1 MNTPLADPSEEV
13 LRARAYLSR
22 VAEPPAPALAWL
34 VTSVGPVEA
43 AARVRR
49 GAVPED
55 VAKETTARRHVERA
69 AEDLAAAQ
77 ACGARILTPEHSAW
91 PHWAFAALDNVA
103 FGNAGSA
110 VAREDAV
117 DRQEAARTAG
127 AAVERTARGIGAGS
141 RPTRGDLAP
150 PLALWVRGPGVAA
163 ELCDQAAAL
172 VGSRAATNYGLHV
185 AGEFGAGLATAGF
198 SVVSG
203 AAFGIDGAAHRGAL
217 AADGAGI
224 AVLAC
229 GIERC
234 YPAAHEALLGRIAA
248 TGLVV
253 SEYPPGSVPARHRF
267 LVRNRLIAAMAGGT
281 VVVEAAL
288 RSGAQRTAADAQA
301 LGRAVLAVPGPVTSG
316 QSAGCHRLIR
326 EGAVLVTRVEEVLE
340 EVGRIG
346 IHLAEEPAG
355 AAVRPTD
362 GLGEDAALVHDALPT
377 RAARGVEWLAM
388 EAGLPPEAVRAA
400 LAELARRGLVEC
412 RGGRWQRAVGG
423 SR

>member
-1 MNTPLADPSEEV
+1 MSVVAADPPEEV

-34 VTSVGPVEA
+34 VAAVGPVET

-49 GAVPED
+49 GAVPEA
-55 VAKETTARRHVERA
+55 VATETAARRHVDRA
-69 AEDLAAAQ
+69 AADLATAD
-77 ACGARILTPEHSAW
+77 ACGARILTPEHTAW
-91 PHWAFAALDNVA
+91 PHWAFAALDNIA
-103 FGNAGSA
+103 FGPA
-110 VAREDAV
+110 VA
-117 DRQEAARTAG
+117 QAADG
-127 AAVERTARGIGAGS
+127 VGAGIE
-141 RPTRGDLAP
+141 PMRGDLAP
-150 PLALWVRGPGVAA
+150 PLALWVRGPGSAA

-172 VGSRAATNYGLHV
+172 VGARAATGYGLHI
-185 AGEFGAGLATAGF
+185 AGEFGAGLAAAEFT
-198 SVVSG
+198 VVSG

-217 AADGAGI
+217 AAGGPNI

-229 GIERC
+229 GIDRS

-288 RSGAQRTAADAQA
+288 RSGAHRTAADAQA
-301 LGRAVLAVPGPVTSG
+301 LGRPVLAVPGPVTSG

-326 EGAVLVTRVEEVLE
+326 DGAVLVTRIEEVLE

-346 IHLAEEPAG
+346 VHLAEEPAG
-355 AAVRPTD
+355 AAARPTD
-362 GLGEDAALVHDALPT
+362 GLGPAAVLVHDALPT
-377 RAARGVEWLAM
+377 RAARGVAWLAM
-388 EAGLPPEAVRAA
+388 EAGLPPEAVRTA
-400 LAELARRGLVEC
+400 LVELARRGLVEFG
-412 RGGRWQRAVGG
+412 GGRWQRAIAE